1 MRAGFGALAVYGAVP
16 AAGTYLYWLRNT
28 FASSSCICSCC
39 YGWDIRRF
47 YRIPPCTDVP
57 KSNLGPPEREEHA
70 RTYIRSYV
78 GIKNKC
84 ARRVSE

>member
-39 YGWDIRRF
+39 YGWRYSSILPYSAVYRRAPTED
-47 YRIPPCTDVP
+47 RGTC
-57 KSNLGPPEREEHA
+57 S
-70 RTYIRSYV
+70 
-78 GIKNKC
+78 
-84 ARRVSE
+84 